1 VTDTS
6 ISRRVAPTL
15 ATRIFLVTSLLVALA
30 VGGAVAVTYWLVQRT
45 ARRAAEESIESSSSV
60 QTAFQAQRYERLRL
74 ISRLFAADP
83 AVAAYLGER
92 DTRSI
97 LDLLSERGK
106 DLGFDFAIFLD
117 PAGKVVA
124 RTDRPQAV
132 GQDLSQR
139 PLIKK
144 ALADFEAAGVWQ
156 DGGNL
161 YYAVAQPL
169 SKDTLLGFLITGF
182 AINDLAALEVNKISG
197 ADVAFVADVDDQ
209 PQVVATTLPRQ
220 TVESLVAALHAR
232 KEMMRRVMV
241 SAQPVRRVDLTVRG
255 EPWIGLLAPL
265 LDAGGKPVGF
275 SVAVASLEKE
285 LADFRRIGT
294 GLWIAG
300 IVSILLASLLSFALA
315 RRTLAPVRRLLAATA
330 AARQGDYDQK
340 VGSERT
346 DEVGQLGQAF
356 DELLSDL
363 REKRDMEAYVTEL
376 SKSLP
381 EPREGRAFVGPPQTR
396 EALLMSVELRGY
408 ATLRAEASPEPALD
422 RFGAELARVSAAVT
436 AGRGHLEAILG
447 HQVLARFDGEGRAS
461 RALTAAAEIL
471 KGAGDDPEAPILALA
486 AGRIAVGPVSLG
498 GESERA
504 VVGAP
509 VAQLES
515 LAREATPGEVVL
527 AREVYDE
534 LKGSFE
540 QAGYQLAPRRGLV
553 TPQPLYVLS
562 STMAQRLAG
571 GRAGAAGIAGV
582 LTPEGQAAATAA
594 TLSGIEPGALMA
606 RRFEILSVLGAGG
619 MGVVYK
625 ARDRELDDL
634 VALKMLKR
642 ELWGDRVQLERL
654 KSEIRLARKITHPNV
669 LRTFDFGEIDGIP
682 YISMEYVRGV
692 TLRYLLDQT
701 QRLPYSA
708 GLRLSKQLCAG
719 LGAAHAVGVM
729 HRDIKPEN
737 LILTPAGNAK
747 LMDFGIA
754 RPIERLAPGQ
764 TQAGFLVGTPQYLA
778 PEQLQG
784 REIDARADI
793 YSTGIV
799 LYEIFTGKL
808 PFTAPTAMELMLKHL
823 KEVPPLPR
831 TYWSEIPERLERII
845 LRCLEKE
852 PEKRYSSVSE
862 LQHDLEALSA

>member
-1 VTDTS
+1 VTDTGT
-6 ISRRVAPTL
+6 SRRFSLSL
-15 ATRIFLVTSLLVALA
+15 ATRIFLVTSLLVTLA
-30 VGGAVAVTYWLVQRT
+30 VGAAIAITYWLVQKT
-45 ARRAAEESIESSSSV
+45 ARRAADESLESSSSV
-60 QTAFQAQRYERLRL
+60 QTAFQTERYERLRL

-83 AVAAYLGER
+83 AVAAYLGEK

-117 PAGKVVA
+117 PDGKVIA
-124 RTDRPQAV
+124 RTDRPEAV

-139 PLIKK
+139 TLIQK
-144 ALADFEAAGVWQ
+144 ARAEFEAAGVWQ

-161 YYAVAQPL
+161 YYAVAVPL
-169 SKDTLLGFLITGF
+169 SKGTLLGFLVTGF
-182 AINDLAALEVNKISG
+182 AINDLSALEVNKMSG
-197 ADVAFVADVDDQ
+197 ADVAFVSMVDRQ
-209 PQVVATTLPRQ
+209 PRVVASTLPRQ
-220 TVESLVAALHAR
+220 TADSLIAALSGE
-232 KEMMRRVMV
+232 KKMMESVVV
-241 SAQPVRRVDLTVRG
+241 SGKSIPRADVSVRG
-255 EPWIGLLAPL
+255 EPWIALLAPL
-265 LDAGGKPVGF
+265 LDAAGKTVGV
-275 SVAVASLEKE
+275 SVALASVEKQS
-285 LADFRRIGT
+285 ADYRQIET
-294 GLWIAG
+294 ALLLAG
-300 IVSILLASLLSFALA
+300 IVSILLASLFSFAVA
-315 RRTLAPVRRLLAATA
+315 RRALAPVQRLVSATE

-340 VGSERT
+340 IGSDRG
-346 DEVGQLGQAF
+346 DEVGRLGRAF
-356 DELLSDL
+356 DDLLSDL

-381 EPREGRAFVGPPQTR
+381 EPREGRRVDLGHPQ
-396 EALLMSVELRGY
+396 AKDVLLMGIELRGQGVLK
-408 ATLRAEASPEPALD
+408 ADADPGASLD
-422 RFGAELARVSAAVT
+422 RFSAELARVAAAIT
-436 AGRGHLEAILG
+436 ASRGQLEAVLG
-447 HQVLARFDGEGRAS
+447 HQVLARFDGDK
-461 RALTAAAEIL
+461 RALRALAAAAEIL
-471 KGAGDDPEAPILALA
+471 KSTGDDPEAPLVALT
-486 AGRIAVGPVSLG
+486 AGRVAVGPVPF
-498 GESERA
+498 GEQSER
-504 VVGAP
+504 VMVGAP

-515 LAREATPGEVVL
+515 LEREATSGEVVL
-527 AREVYDE
+527 SREVYEE

-553 TPQPLYVLS
+553 SPQLLYVLS
-562 STMAQRLAG
+562 ATMAQRLTA
-571 GRAGAAGIAGV
+571 GRAGLAVSTPGKTAA
-582 LTPEGQAAATAA
+582 EQAA

-619 MGVVYK
+619 MGIVYK

-701 QRLPYSA
+701 HRLPYSA
-708 GLRLSKQLCAG
+708 GLRLGKQLCAG

-754 RPIERLAPGQ
+754 RPIQRMDAGQ
-764 TQAGFLVGTPQYLA
+764 TQVGFIVGTPQYLS

-784 REIDARADI
+784 HEVDARADI

-799 LYEIFTGKL
+799 LYEIFTGEL
-808 PFTAPTAMELMLKHL
+808 PFSAPTVMELMLQHL
-823 KEVPPLPR
+823 KEPPPPPR
-831 TYWSEIPERLERII
+831 THWPEIPERLERII

-852 PEKRYSSVSE
+852 PGARYPTVAD
-862 LQHDLEALSA
+862 LQHDLEFLSA

>member
-1 VTDTS
+1 MDTS
-6 ISRRVAPTL
+6 TSRRFSLSL
-15 ATRIFLVTSLLVALA
+15 ATRIFLVTSLLVTLA
-30 VGGAVAVTYWLVQRT
+30 VGAAVAVTYWLVQKT
-45 ARRAAEESIESSSSV
+45 GRRAADESLESSSSV
-60 QTAFQAQRYERLRL
+60 QTAFQAERYERLRL

-83 AVAAYLGER
+83 AVAAYLGEK

-117 PAGKVVA
+117 PDGKVIA
-124 RTDRPQAV
+124 RTDRPEAV

-139 PLIKK
+139 TLIQK
-144 ALADFEAAGVWQ
+144 ARAEFEAAGVWQ

-161 YYAVAQPL
+161 YYAVALPL
-169 SKDTLLGFLITGF
+169 SKGTLLGFLVTGF
-182 AINDLAALEVNKISG
+182 AINDLSALEVNKISG
-197 ADVAFVADVDDQ
+197 ADVAFVSMADNQ
-209 PQVVATTLPRQ
+209 PRVVASTLPRQ
-220 TVESLVAALHAR
+220 TADSLVAALSV
-232 KEMMRRVMV
+232 KKKMMQSVVV
-241 SAQPVRRVDLTVRG
+241 SGKAIPRADVEVHG
-255 EPWIGLLAPL
+255 EPWIALLAPL
-265 LDAGGKPVGF
+265 LDAAGKTVGV
-275 SVAVASLEKE
+275 SVALASLEKQS
-285 LADFRRIGT
+285 ADYRQIET
-294 GLWIAG
+294 ALLIAG

-315 RRTLAPVRRLLAATA
+315 RRTLAPVRQLVVATE
-330 AARQGDYDQK
+330 AARQGDYDHK
-340 VGSERT
+340 VGSESG
-346 DEVGQLGQAF
+346 DEVGRLGRAF
-356 DELLSDL
+356 DDLLSDL
-363 REKRDMEAYVTEL
+363 REKRDMEAYVSEL

-381 EPREGRAFVGPPQTR
+381 EPREGRTALGHPQ
-396 EALLMSVELRGY
+396 AKDVLLMGVELRGY
-408 ATLRAEASPEPALD
+408 GALRADAAPEPSLD
-422 RFGAELARVSAAVT
+422 RFGAELARVSAAIT
-436 AGRGHLEAILG
+436 AARGQLEAVLG
-447 HQVLARFDGEGRAS
+447 HQVLARFDGDK
-461 RALTAAAEIL
+461 RALRALAAAAEIL
-471 KGAGDDPEAPILALA
+471 KSTDDDPEAPLVALT
-486 AGRIAVGPVSLG
+486 AGRVAVGPVPF
-498 GESERA
+498 GEQSERA
-504 VVGAP
+504 VVGGP

-515 LAREATPGEVVL
+515 LAREATSGEVVL
-527 AREVYDE
+527 SREVYEE

-553 TPQPLYVLS
+553 SPQLLYVLS
-562 STMAQRLAG
+562 ATMALRLTA
-571 GRAGAAGIAGV
+571 GRAGVAISTPGGKTAAEQV
-582 LTPEGQAAATAA
+582 A

-654 KSEIRLARKITHPNV
+654 KSEIKLARKITHPNV
-669 LRTFDFGEIDGIP
+669 LRTFDFGEIDGVP

-701 QRLPYSA
+701 HRLPYSA
-708 GLRLSKQLCAG
+708 GLRLGKQLCAG

-754 RPIERLAPGQ
+754 RPIERMAPGQ
-764 TQAGFLVGTPQYLA
+764 TQVGFIVGTPQYLS

-784 REIDARADI
+784 REVDARADI

-799 LYEIFTGKL
+799 LYEIFTGEL
-808 PFTAPTAMELMLKHL
+808 PFSAPTVMELMLKHL
-823 KEVPPLPR
+823 KEPPAPPR
-831 TYWSEIPERLERII
+831 THWGEIPERLERII

-852 PEKRYSSVSE
+852 PAARYPTVAE
-862 LQHDLEALSA
+862 LQHDLESLSA